1 MSKMKFKLVRV
12 ADGAETP
19 VTGDLL
25 VGRLDDSGL
34 RVTQGL
40 PSRRHAQLTIVENAV
55 WVEDLG
61 SVNGTYIN
69 GVRIAAKSQLNAGD
83 RVRFDLEEF
92 LFHAIAPVQVESA
105 ATMYRPLAQE
115 LAERQPKSA
124 SASPANPSSAL
135 ESESSSSP
143 LLVTPPVT
151 PVPLSVESSVR
162 AKPAENAVEKLAVKP
177 AAESGA
183 PIKRPGAWAD
193 PDQDEG
199 SNKTKFMDPAALKV
213 ALDAPKAGGALNAVD
228 VPCMVVMSGA
238 SRGAK
243 INLQDQRG
251 GVAEWTI
258 GSGADC
264 QVVIADDGVS
274 ALHAKLVND
283 GTRWKLIDQM
293 SANGTYV
300 NGKRSTVSYLS
311 GGDRIALGPVECELH
326 LPRGA
331 RVESLVPQS
340 KSRNNKSLLIGA
352 LAGGLLLLLALIYML
367 WLK

>member
-1 MSKMKFKLVRV
+1 MSVMKFKLVRV

-19 VTGDLL
+19 VTADLL
-25 VGRLDDSGL
+25 VGRLDDCGL

-40 PSRRHAQLTIVENAV
+40 PSRRHAQLSIIDNAV

-92 LFHAIAPVQVESA
+92 LFHAITPAQVESA

-124 SASPANPSSAL
+124 GASPANESPSHKL
-135 ESESSSSP
+135 EASSP
-143 LLVTPPVT
+143 PLIVTPPVT
-151 PVPLSVESSVR
+151 PSAPPAVELPPVAR
-162 AKPAENAVEKLAVKP
+162 EKPVEKAVEKLA
-177 AAESGA
+177 AESSSDNGA

-193 PDQDEG
+193 PDHDDG
-199 SNKTKFMDPAALKV
+199 ANKTKFMDPAALKV
-213 ALDAPKAGGALNAVD
+213 ALDAPKVSGALNAVD
-228 VPCMVVMSGA
+228 VPCLVVTSGA

-243 INLQDQRG
+243 INLQGQRG
-251 GVAEWTI
+251 GVPEWTI

-326 LPRGA
+326 LPGSA
-331 RVESLVPQS
+331 RMQS
-340 KSRNNKSLLIGA
+340 VSAQSSPSNKKSFLIA
-352 LAGGLLLLLALIYML
+352 AAASGLLLLLALI
-367 WLK
+367 